1 MAYLDGFDSSKLK
14 IIAFDLDGTLLNA
27 SSKITKRTSDALV
40 KAIEAGY
47 IPVAATGRGYS
58 TLPEDIF
65 DVPGIEYVICAN
77 GAVVVELARIPR
89 DENGRISS
97 ESEVPEEAVFYR
109 STMSEE
115 DLAPIMDLICE
126 EGLMREV
133 FFGLKAYADKACLDN
148 LEAHGVDTERR
159 RNYIKRTRIPVDDT
173 VQLIKDHYGELE
185 NINLDF
191 KDLEKKQWYVEQ
203 LKSRSELTIVNSQ
216 HFNIEIGSPTTSK
229 ADALMKLAEK
239 MGLSTDNIIAFG
251 DSNNAISMIKEAAIS
266 VVMANGTEGALA
278 EADLVA
284 PANTEDGVAVIIEE
298 LLGIGQAEQACD
310 RRAAAEAHD
319 RK

>member
-1 MAYLDGFDSSKLK
+1 MAYLDHFDTSKLK

-27 SSKITKRTSDALV
+27 SSRITQRTSDALV
-40 KAIEAGY
+40 RAIEAGY
-47 IPVAATGRGYS
+47 IPVAATGRGFS
-58 TLPEDIF
+58 TLPDDIF

-77 GAVVVELARIPR
+77 GAAVVELAKIPK
-89 DENGRISS
+89 DENGKISADS
-97 ESEVPEEAVFYR
+97 DVPEEAIFYR
-109 STMSEE
+109 NTMNEE

-133 FFGLKAYADKACLDN
+133 FFGLKAYADKACLDD
-148 LEAHGVDTERR
+148 LEAHGVDNERR

-173 VQLIKDHYGELE
+173 VRLIKDHYGELE

-191 KDLEKKQWYVEQ
+191 KDLEKKQWYAEQ
-203 LKSRSELTIVNSQ
+203 LKSRSDLTIVNSQ
-216 HFNIEIGSPTTSK
+216 HFNIEIGSPTASK
-229 ADALMKLAEK
+229 ADALQKLAEK
-239 MGLSTDNIIAFG
+239 MGLSLESIIAFG
-251 DSNNAISMIKEAAIS
+251 DSNNDIAMIKEAAIS

-298 LLGIGQAEQACD
+298 LLAL
-310 RRAAAEAHD
+310 
-319 RK
+319 